1 MKNNHHKL
9 FVFVF
14 FFISSIIS
22 VNAQWQQRN
31 KLYLEYIDKYSNMA
45 VKQMKRYKIPAS
57 ITLAQGLLE
66 SGAGQSTL
74 AKTHNN
80 HFGIKC
86 GGNWTG
92 PSTLHDDD
100 RRNECFRV
108 YHNAKESYEDHS
120 LFLRGRARYASLFQ
134 LKISDYEGWAH
145 GLKKAGYATAPKYNF
160 QLIEIIENYKLYK
173 YDRKG
178 ETTSYIPV
186 QDLHQVYLSN
196 DLVYVIARNRDT
208 FESIGEEFDIR
219 KKGLIKYNDLYEGY
233 TLTDKDII
241 YLHEK
246 KKKAEEPY
254 TIHVIQEGE
263 SMHSI
268 SQIYGIRLK
277 SLYKMNHKE
286 KDFVPEVGTELKL
299 R

>member
-1 MKNNHHKL
+1 
-9 FVFVF
+9 
-14 FFISSIIS
+14 
-22 VNAQWQQRN
+22 
-31 KLYLEYIDKYSNMA
+31 MA

-74 AKTHNN
+74 TKTHNN

-120 LFLRGRARYASLFQ
+120 IFLRGRARYTSLFQ
-134 LKISDYEGWAH
+134 LKITDYEGWAH
-145 GLKKAGYATAPKYNF
+145 GLKKAGYAAAPKYDF
-160 QLIEIIENYKLYK
+160 QLIEIIESYKLYK

-178 ETTSYIPV
+178 ETTSYVPI

-196 DLVYVIARNRDT
+196 DLVYVIARNGDT
-208 FESIGEEFDIR
+208 FESIGEEFDVQ
-219 KKGLIKYNDLYEGY
+219 KKKLIKYNDLYKGY
-233 TLTDKDII
+233 TLTDRDII

-246 KKKAEEPY
+246 KKKAEKPY
-254 TIHVIQEGE
+254 TVHVIQNGE

-277 SLYKMNHKE
+277 SLYKMNHKK
-286 KDFVPEVGTELKL
+286 KDYVPEVGTELKL

>member
-1 MKNNHHKL
+1 
-9 FVFVF
+9 
-14 FFISSIIS
+14 
-22 VNAQWQQRN
+22 
-31 KLYLEYIDKYSNMA
+31 MA
-45 VKQMKRYKIPAS
+45 VKQMKRFKIPAS

-66 SGAGQSTL
+66 SDAGQSTL

-120 LFLRGRARYASLFQ
+120 LFLRGRSRYASLFQ
-134 LKISDYEGWAH
+134 LKITDYEGWAH
-145 GLKKAGYATAPKYNF
+145 GLKKAGYATAPKYDF
-160 QLIEIIENYKLYK
+160 QLIEIIEIYKLYK
-173 YDRKG
+173 YDRKV
-178 ETTSYIPV
+178 ETISYIPA
-186 QDLHQVYLSN
+186 QGLHQVYLAN
-196 DLVYVIARNRDT
+196 NLVYVIVRNGDT
-208 FESIGEEFDIR
+208 FESIGKEFDVR
-219 KKGLIKYNDLYEGY
+219 KKRLIKYNDLYEGY
-233 TLTDKDII
+233 ILSDKNII

-246 KKKAEEPY
+246 KKKAKKPY
-254 TIHVIQEGE
+254 TVHVIQDGE

-268 SQIYGIRLK
+268 SQIYGIKLK
-277 SLYKMNHKE
+277 SLYKMNHK
-286 KDFVPEVGTELKL
+286 KKNYVPEVGTKLKL

>member
-1 MKNNHHKL
+1 MKTNTPTL

-14 FFISSIIS
+14 FFISSIIP
-22 VNAQWQQRN
+22 VNAQWQQRS

-45 VKQMKRYKIPAS
+45 VKQMKMYKIPAS

-74 AKTHNN
+74 AKTHHN

-134 LKISDYEGWAH
+134 LKITDYEGWAH
-145 GLKKAGYATAPKYNF
+145 GLKRAGYATAPKYDF
-160 QLIEIIENYKLYK
+160 QLIEIIDNYKLYK

-178 ETTSYIPV
+178 GTTSYISAK
-186 QDLHQVYLSN
+186 DLHQVYLSN
-196 DLVYVIARNRDT
+196 DIVYVIVRNGDT

-219 KKGLIKYNDLYEGY
+219 KKKLIKYNDLYKRY

-254 TIHVIQEGE
+254 TVHVIQDGE

-277 SLYKMNHKE
+277 SLYKMNHKK
-286 KDFVPEVGTELKL
+286 KDYVPEVGTGLKL